1 MEVHAHTHTPR
12 KKWTHYLWE
21 FIMLFLAVFCG
32 FLAEYQLEQKIENER
47 ERQYMT
53 SMIDN
58 LKNDTAE
65 VKNII
70 NIYESKIKWLD
81 SLLSI
86 RYSDFSVR
94 KNQERYYNYCIKIFF
109 NNAAFQSNDAT
120 LIQLRNSGGLRLIR
134 AKGVADSITTYQQ
147 EMEGTQSQYL
157 VTDRYFN
164 KSNTLLE
171 KIVDETI
178 LFDTAY
184 YSKGRF
190 SDKAMLS
197 INDDTQL
204 LKEFFNTIQV
214 YKLIARSYLNYN
226 LKYDLEYGERLISF
240 IDKKYHLK

>member
-1 MEVHAHTHTPR
+1 MEVHAHTHTAR
-12 KKWTHYLWE
+12 KKWTHYFWE
-21 FIMLFLAVFCG
+21 FLMLFLAVFCG
-32 FLAEYQLEQKIENER
+32 FLAEYQLEHKIENER

-86 RYSDFSVR
+86 RHSDFLVR
-94 KNQERYYNYCIKIFF
+94 KDQELFYTYCMRTLF
-109 NNAAFQSNDAT
+109 NNVAFQSNDAT

-134 AKGVADSITTYQQ
+134 AKGVADSITSYQQ
-147 EMEGTQSQYL
+147 EMEGTQSQYV

-164 KSNTLLE
+164 KASTLLE
-171 KIVDETI
+171 KIIDETI
-178 LFDTAY
+178 LFDATY
-184 YSKGRF
+184 YNKGIF
-190 SDKAMLS
+190 SDKAILA
-197 INDDTQL
+197 INGDKQF

-214 YKLIARSYLNYN
+214 YKLTARVYLNYN

-240 IDKKYHLK
+240 INKKYHLK